1 MHFDNGFFISFH
13 FMHAYMNRIYAC
25 YFFFF
30 WFRWCGCGF
39 LFLFFVCF
47 CSFRCTAHTHTCG
60 GQCATSFQH
69 YIFGQW
75 SLTFRIRNAIKNI
88 LLSARHESQAINNRH
103 TVSFEEMCTTN
114 HVTHTHTHTL
124 IHSLTRTNVRDDKFK
139 KPQIC
144 SVILLPYGG
153 YKFQRFCWFGKITL
167 AHTMHVNRR
176 PFDK

>member
-1 MHFDNGFFISFH
+1 MHFDNGFFNSFH
-13 FMHAYMNRIYAC
+13 FTHAYMNRIYAC

-30 WFRWCGCGF
+30 SFSMVRL

-47 CSFRCTAHTHTCG
+47 CSFRCTVHTHTCG

-114 HVTHTHTHTL
+114 HVTHTLT
-124 IHSLTRTNVRDDKFK
+124 HSLTRTKARDDKFK
-139 KPQIC
+139 KPQFY
-144 SVILLPYGG
+144 SVI
-153 YKFQRFCWFGKITL
+153 RFCRTTNIQIPTNVLIRENYISTHYARQSTTFWLID
-167 AHTMHVNRR
+167 MQ
-176 PFDK
+176 